1 MIYGMK
7 HTLMLREK
15 SSKMTLRFR
24 KIIDLPTTLR
34 EIRKDT

>member
-15 SSKMTLRFR
+15 PSKMTLRFK

-34 EIRKDT
+34 EIRKDI